1 MVSKLP
7 YSITVPA
14 QRPCGLLEVAAP
26 LIICMKYSKRVVHSQ
41 CTTTLHST
49 YHYIPIKYTSIRFTD
64 NFKSV
69 RCDQCLPNCYDVTY
83 STLSFKTDLYLHQFS
98 VSNI

>member
-1 MVSKLP
+1 ML
-7 YSITVPA
+7 Y
-14 QRPCGLLEVAAP
+14 
-26 LIICMKYSKRVVHSQ
+26 IIKN
-41 CTTTLHST
+41 
-49 YHYIPIKYTSIRFTD
+49 TSIRFID

-98 VSNI
+98 VSSF